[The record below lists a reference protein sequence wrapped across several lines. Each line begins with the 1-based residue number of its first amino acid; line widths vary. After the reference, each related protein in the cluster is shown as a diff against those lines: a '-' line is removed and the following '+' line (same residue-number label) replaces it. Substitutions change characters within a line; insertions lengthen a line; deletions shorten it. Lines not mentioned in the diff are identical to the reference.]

1 MRKAHSHDHAN
12 GCGHEAEPGLARAS
26 GAENRHEHRHTAS
39 GGAEEAHDRAHDHQH
54 AGGHPSAHGHGHG
67 HSHGHG
73 GHSHD
78 LSGKSRR
85 QLWVALTLTSVILV
99 VEAVAS
105 FVTGSLALLSDAA
118 HMATDAAAL
127 GVALLAVQLG
137 GRKADHRRSYGYR
150 RLEILAAALNAGTL
164 FIVGGYILWEAVGRL
179 RNPEPI
185 ATIGVIVVA
194 AIGLVVNAIA
204 MLILHSS
211 RDHSLNIRGAY
222 LEVWADFIGSGGV
235 LIGAALIH
243 WTGALWIDPLIA
255 VLIALW
261 VLPRGWALL
270 KSAMHVLLEGTP
282 EGVDARAVSASMMA
296 VPGVC
301 AIHDLHI
308 WSLTSGMPLL
318 TAHVEIDKVAEWS
331 GTLKS
336 LKHILATEHHIEH
349 VTIQIEPDGQSCG
362 GTHCSD
368 SSDISDSTT

>member
-1 MRKAHSHDHAN
+1 MSSAHEHHHHHSHDH
-12 GCGHEAEPGLARAS
+12 
-26 GAENRHEHRHTAS
+26 
-39 GGAEEAHDRAHDHQH
+39 GGHDH
-54 AGGHPSAHGHGHG
+54 A
-67 HSHGHG
+67 

-78 LSGKSRR
+78 LAGKSRR

-105 FVTGSLALLSDAA
+105 FLTGSLALLSDAA

-137 GRKADHRRSYGYR
+137 GRKRDHRRSYGYR

-164 FIVGGYILWEAVGRL
+164 FIVGGYILWEAVGRFQ
-179 RNPEPI
+179 NPEPI
-185 ATIGVIVVA
+185 ATTGVIVVA

-204 MLILHSS
+204 MFILHGSKE
-211 RDHSLNIRGAY
+211 HSLNVRGAY

-235 LIGAALIH
+235 LIGAALIY

-282 EGVDARAVSASMMA
+282 EGVDTRAVSASMLA

-308 WSLTSGMPLL
+308 WSLTSGVPLL
-318 TAHVEIDKVAEWS
+318 TAHVEIDKLTEWS
-331 GTLKS
+331 GTLKA
-336 LKHILATEHHIEH
+336 LQNMLAREHHIEH
-349 VTIQIEPDGQSCG
+349 VTIQIELDGQSCG
-362 GTHCSD
+362 DAHCADGSC
-368 SSDISDSTT
+368 

>member
-1 MRKAHSHDHAN
+1 MSTAHQHHHAHS
-12 GCGHEAEPGLARAS
+12 
-26 GAENRHEHRHTAS
+26 
-39 GGAEEAHDRAHDHQH
+39 
-54 AGGHPSAHGHGHG
+54 HG

-73 GHSHD
+73 FGHSHD

-85 QLWVALTLTSVILV
+85 QLWIALTLTSVILV
-99 VEAVAS
+99 VEVVAS

-150 RLEILAAALNAGTL
+150 RLEIVAAALNAGTL
-164 FIVGGYILWEAVGRL
+164 FIVGGYILWEAVGRF
-179 RNPEPI
+179 RDPEPI
-185 ATIGVIVVA
+185 ATMGVIVVA

-204 MLILHSS
+204 MYILHSS

-235 LIGAALIH
+235 LIGAVLIR

-282 EGVDARAVSASMMA
+282 EGVDARAVSASMLA

-318 TAHVEIDKVAEWS
+318 TAHVEIDQCTEWS
-331 GTLKS
+331 GTLKA
-336 LKHILATEHHIEH
+336 LKHMLATEHRIEH
-349 VTIQIEPDGQSCG
+349 VTIQIELDGQSCG

-368 SSDISDSTT
+368 SSGSSSGRAGSSS